1 MELEKV
7 FKLIDAGYTKEEIQA
22 FEKPADPEPETKD
35 PEPEQKEA
43 PAAKDEPAPAPAAQN
58 NDQVLAALNRL
69 TDAIMKKNLNVTTAE
84 TTKQDTADILAK
96 VIAPPKKEK

>member
-22 FEKPADPEPETKD
+22 FEAPADPD
-35 PEPEQKEA
+35 PEVKEA
-43 PAAKDEPAPAPAAQN
+43 PEAKETPEPAPEPKPQPN
-58 NDQVLAALNRL
+58 EKDQILAALERL
-69 TDAIMKKNLNVTTAE
+69 TNAVMQKNLNVTTAS
-84 TTKQDTADILAK
+84 TTKQDPGDILAK